1 MPFHPVCFRFSRWTS
16 IVLLLFLHVALC
28 CLAAWQAFTGD
39 FDTGTVELMAVNIAR
54 GEDFPLF
61 WYGLHYA
68 GALEAYLAAFF
79 IRIFGFSELALCLSP
94 IFFSTLWILAT
105 YLLFSEIFDHR
116 AGLTAAIIAI
126 FPGYFLH
133 YYCYSLSGGYSVI
146 LGLGTMIFWLGM
158 RVYNRAPAG
167 YSLCGHI
174 LAIGCL
180 AALSLWVHFFVFPY
194 LLITALLLLLYWQR
208 RNYTLRIIFC
218 YCAGACV
225 AFLGLIP
232 FFLVTQTGEGS
243 GSVTGFLFHR
253 QHFLKSLHVLWT
265 YDLLKMVAWKAPE
278 TLQEAFTWLFPGYLF
293 LIVLLS
299 AVMILVVYRYCRGA
313 TRAAVFSPLLFVL
326 FFLLFFLFHRMAVIP
341 SPRYVLGIWAMYTG
355 MIWACFSVWSRDK
368 RAVFA
373 VILLLWIGYNGLGDF
388 IFIRNLA
395 PVSQQHRVNTRES
408 VALAARHGLTSVIL
422 LGDDYYGFG
431 GQKLS
436 AFAGNAI
443 HFVSSDKERYQK
455 NAQDAEGDPDYGL
468 MCSSRSRTRVR
479 DALAPLGVRYR
490 EDQQGGNTLFF
501 DFSRPFF
508 HEKSLLTGFQVRIA
522 GHNSG
527 ESRNL
532 FDRNI
537 STEVAWQGNS
547 EGVIEFIF
555 DEEQLLSRITLF
567 GMPSQ
572 EEGLV
577 QGLPLSYRLETAG
590 EGEVSFS
597 PFYSVHNKV
606 NQSYVQGG
614 HVYVSGYFGK
624 TECRFAPRRVKKLRI
639 ILAPGHEVH
648 LGEIGIFSASDTVSD
663 SLHDEVEKIIS
674 ELQAKRITF
683 TITDRWLSSQLIARH
698 KTTESLPALPRFNP
712 RFAVQN
718 YSRILVPEPG
728 TALVVDRSVANDCQ
742 QQIVGMYGAG
752 VINKRM
758 DLDRYSLFF
767 FNNSSPKKEKGLLYW
782 NGHLLLR
789 MTDYTQMASLNL
801 SGTGIGVIDPVH
813 EKSKGFYHDGWTNGH
828 GRLYNLG
835 LVPGNE
841 HLLVLVTGGHAPVQ
855 GDPDRLRLSLTVN
868 GRVVPPL
875 GRDKTC
881 YFFRLP
887 DTLDTIEA
895 IGLSSVPFRP
905 GNGDWR
911 VLGIDVRRFLVF

>member
-1 MPFHPVCFRFSRWTS
+1 MLFPSVHFRFSWWKS
-16 IVLLLFLHVALC
+16 LVFLLFVHVALC

-105 YLLFSEIFDHR
+105 YLLFAEIFDHR
-116 AGLTAAIIAI
+116 AGLTAAVAAV

-158 RVYNRAPAG
+158 RVYTRAPTG

-194 LLITALLLLLYWQR
+194 LLITALLLLFHWRR
-208 RNYTLRIIFC
+208 RNYGLRVILC

-225 AFLGLIP
+225 SFMGLIP
-232 FFLVTQTGEGS
+232 FFLVTQAGEGS
-243 GSVTGFLFHR
+243 GSVTGFLFSRH
-253 QHFLKSLHVLWT
+253 HFLKSFHTLWT
-265 YDLLKMVAWKAPE
+265 YDLLKMVAWKASGYWKD
-278 TLQEAFTWLFPGYLF
+278 AFTWFFPGYLLLVVF
-293 LIVLLS
+293 LS
-299 AVMILVVYRYCRGA
+299 AVMILVLYRRSRDA
-313 TRAAVFSPLLFVL
+313 NRAAIFSPLLFVL

-341 SPRYVLGIWAMYTG
+341 SPRYVLGIWAMYSG
-355 MIWACFSVWSRDK
+355 MIWACFSVWSREK
-368 RAVFA
+368 RAVLPI
-373 VILLLWIGYNGLGDF
+373 ILFFWIGYNGLGNFVF
-388 IFIRNLA
+388 IQNLA
-395 PVSQQHRVNTRES
+395 PVSQQHRINTRES
-408 VALAARHGLTSVIL
+408 VALADRHGLTSVIL

-468 MCSSRSRTRVR
+468 MCASRSGARVR
-479 DALAPLGVRYR
+479 DALALLGVSYR
-490 EDQQGGNTLFF
+490 EEQQGGNTLFF
-501 DFSRPFF
+501 DFSSPLF
-508 HEKSLLTGFQVRIA
+508 HEKSLLTGFKVHIA
-522 GHNSG
+522 GHTSG

-547 EGVIEFIF
+547 EGTIEFIF
-555 DEEQLLSRITLF
+555 AEEQLLSRITLF
-567 GMPSQ
+567 GMPSR

-577 QGLPLSYRLETAG
+577 RGLPVSYRLESAG
-590 EGEVSFS
+590 EGETSFS
-597 PFYSVHNKV
+597 SLYRVHNKV

-624 TECRFAPRRVKKLRI
+624 TECRFTPRRVKKLRI
-639 ILAPGHEVH
+639 ILAPGHAVH
-648 LGEIGIFSASDTVSD
+648 LGEIGIFAASDFVSD
-663 SLHDEVEKIIS
+663 SLNDEVEKIIS
-674 ELQAKRITF
+674 ELQAKKIAF

-698 KTTESLPALPRFNP
+698 KKTERLPALPRFNP

-718 YSRILVPEPG
+718 YSRVLVPASG
-728 TALVVDRSVANDCQ
+728 TALVVDKSVAGDCQ

-752 VINKRM
+752 VIGRRV
-758 DLDRYSLFF
+758 DLNTYSLFF
-767 FNNSSPKKEKGLLYW
+767 FNDYRSKKEQGLLYW
-782 NGHLLLR
+782 NGHLLVR
-789 MTDYTQMASLNL
+789 MTDYNQMATLNL
-801 SGTGIGVIDPVH
+801 SGTGIGAIDPVH
-813 EKSKGFYHDGWTNGH
+813 EKSRGFYHDGWTNGH
-828 GRLYNLG
+828 GRLYNLDR
-835 LVPGNE
+835 VPGKE
-841 HLLVLVTGGHAPVQ
+841 RLLVLVTGGHAPLQ
-855 GDPDRLRLSLTVN
+855 GDPDKLRLSLTVN
-868 GRVVPPL
+868 GRVVPLL

-887 DTLDTIEA
+887 ATLDTIEEV
-895 IGLSSVPFRP
+895 GLSSITFRP
-905 GNGDWR
+905 ANGDWR
-911 VLGIDVRRFLVF
+911 VLGIDVRRFLIF